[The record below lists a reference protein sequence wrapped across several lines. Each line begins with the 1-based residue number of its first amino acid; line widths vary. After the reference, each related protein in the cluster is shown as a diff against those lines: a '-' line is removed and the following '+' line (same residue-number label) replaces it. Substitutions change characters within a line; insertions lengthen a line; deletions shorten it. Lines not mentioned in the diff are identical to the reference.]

1 MCLCRRSSFKTCD
14 GKTLQG
20 CSINYGIKEH
30 SKSAYVFT
38 LFLEPSSEFLPNG
51 QRLRI
56 GRRNFHD
63 LVAHGVLKADVAGMQ
78 ADGAVG
84 IGAAST
90 IFQIPFH
97 GAADG

>member
-1 MCLCRRSSFKTCD
+1 M
-14 GKTLQG
+14 
-20 CSINYGIKEH
+20 NYGIKEY

-38 LFLEPSSEFLPNG
+38 LIYSPSEFSPNG
-51 QRLRI
+51 QRLGI
-56 GRRNFHD
+56 GRRDFHN
-63 LVAHGVLKADVAGMQ
+63 LVAHGMLKADVAGMQ

-84 IGAAST
+84 IGAASA